1 MFTFLKRFC
10 SFPIRFEVFLT
21 LNPRLYSSNMIRIQN
36 YHLYKKKDSFVVV
49 PDEPVRCGCGG
60 EVVKRGS
67 KGRYIINNEGVR
79 NRYILKRVY
88 CPACDRL
95 HMVVPDFIEPY
106 KQYDKNVIDSVRNG
120 TNDYAVADNA
130 TLYRWKKL

>member
-1 MFTFLKRFC
+1 MFTFLKRFH
-10 SFPIRFEVFLT
+10 SFLICFEVYLT
-21 LNPRLYSSNMIRIQN
+21 LKPQLYNSNMIKIKN
-36 YHLYKKKDSFVVV
+36 YHLYKKKDSFVVE
-49 PDEPVRCGCGG
+49 PDEPIRCSCGDK
-60 EVVKRGS
+60 VIKRGS

-88 CPACDRL
+88 CPACNKL

-106 KQYDKNVIDSVRNG
+106 KHYDKNVIDGVRNY
-120 TNDYAVADNA
+120 TNKCSTADNA

>member
-1 MFTFLKRFC
+1 MFTFLKRFR
-10 SFPIRFEVFLT
+10 SFLIRFEVILT
-21 LNPRLYSSNMIRIQN
+21 LTPQLYNSNMIHIQN

-67 KGRYIINNEGVR
+67 KGRYIINDEGVR
-79 NRYILKRVY
+79 NRFILKRVY

-106 KQYDKNVIDSVRNG
+106 KQYDKHVIEGVRNG
-120 TNDYAVADNA
+120 TNNCSAADNA